1 MWMQLQRKATQ
12 GLLTASSA
20 DVAARN
26 RGNRGPAPAAAAC
39 DALDKERLLKNVAT
53 GMAPPL
59 LLAEGS
65 EKRTKGGGGG
75 GGDGG
80 TDGGGGG
87 GGSGGGSGGG
97 ADVLGNQSSHQPA
110 RTSSS
115 LPVASSAP
123 RYVLAGHSSQVET
136 CIGQSAQFARQ
147 NAIQPSDYDAPAH
160 PFNHPPVHKSVFLPN
175 L

>member
-1 MWMQLQRKATQ
+1 MQSVCSACTMWMQLQRKATQ

-75 GGDGG
+75 SGGGEGG
-80 TDGGGGG
+80 GDGGGGG
-87 GGSGGGSGGG
+87 G
-97 ADVLGNQSSHQPA
+97 DFE
-110 RTSSS
+110 
-115 LPVASSAP
+115 VACGLTLLALLEIDAEIEIEVCLHAATCTAP
-123 RYVLAGHSSQVET
+123 CT
-136 CIGQSAQFARQ
+136 
-147 NAIQPSDYDAPAH
+147 APCNCTLYCLMYCHVSCPLYCA
-160 PFNHPPVHKSVFLPN
+160 VY
-175 L
+175 